1 MSETKQKRIG
11 LFGGTFD
18 PIHFGHLRAAE
29 EIKHILNLDKIL
41 FIPSAIPPH
50 KENSHITLAKD
61 RLEMIRLA
69 IDGNKCFE
77 ISDFEIESKSPS
89 YTIITLEH
97 FKNNEPDSEFYFI
110 VGNELF
116 NEIETW
122 RDYKRLFELA
132 NFAVITRPGFSEL
145 DSSRI
150 PLALKGDF
158 RYHNTIDNVISFT
171 NNKKEIVFIE
181 IKGIEISSTDIRG
194 FVKSKQSIKYL
205 VPDKVEQYILSQKL
219 YAEEAPE

>member
-1 MSETKQKRIG
+1 MEDNNQKRIG

-29 EIKHILNLDKIL
+29 EIKHILDLDKIL
-41 FIPSAIPPH
+41 FIPTATPPH
-50 KENSHITLAKD
+50 KENSNISLAQD

-69 IDGNKCFE
+69 IEGNKYFDISVFE
-77 ISDFEIESKSPS
+77 LHSDRPS
-89 YTIITLEH
+89 YTINTLEH
-97 FKNNEPDSEFYFI
+97 FNQNEKDAELYFI

-122 RDYKRLFELA
+122 KDYKRLFELS

-150 PLALKGDF
+150 PLALKDDF
-158 RYHNTIDNVISFT
+158 RYHNIIDNVISFT

-194 FVKSKQSIKYL
+194 FVKSNQSIKYL
-205 VPDKVEQYILSQKL
+205 VPYKVENYIRSQKL
-219 YAEEAPE
+219 YAEEVSP

>member
-41 FIPSAIPPH
+41 FIPSSTPPH
-50 KENSHITLAKD
+50 KENSNITLAKD

-97 FKNNEPDSEFYFI
+97 FKNYEPDSKLYFI

-122 RDYKRLFELA
+122 RDYKKLFELA

-150 PLALKGDF
+150 PLALKDDF
-158 RYHNTIDNVISFT
+158 RYHNTKENLISFT
-171 NNKKEIVFIE
+171 NNKKEIVFVE

-194 FVKSKQSIKYL
+194 FVKSKQSIKFL

-219 YAEEAPE
+219 YAEEAPQ

>member
-1 MSETKQKRIG
+1 MSENREKRVG

-29 EIKHILNLDKIL
+29 EIKHILNLDKVL
-41 FIPSAIPPH
+41 FIPSATPPH
-50 KENSHITLAKD
+50 KENSNITLAKD
-61 RLEMIRLA
+61 RLEMIKLA
-69 IDGNKCFE
+69 IGGNIYFE
-77 ISDFEIESKSPS
+77 ISDFELESESPS

-97 FKNNEPDSEFYFI
+97 FKNNEPDTEFYFI

-122 RDYKRLFELA
+122 SEYKRLFELS

-145 DSSRI
+145 DSCRI
-150 PLALKGDF
+150 PLALRDDF

-171 NNKKEIVFIE
+171 NKNKEIVFIE

-194 FVKSKQSIKYL
+194 FVRSKQSIKYL
-205 VPDKVEQYILSQKL
+205 VPDKVENYILSQKL
-219 YAEEAPE
+219 YAQEASQ